1 MALQEKE
8 EVKDVKVT
16 GEVIR
21 KKKKKQVLIKFRFNA
36 I

>member
-21 KKKKKQVLIKFRFNA
+21 KKKKITGPYQI
-36 I
+36 